1 MMPQA
6 LMQMKITNMETNDMV
21 EWKKLDEVCTYYRGV
36 TYNKKQEV
44 PLGTG
49 GTKILRANNITL
61 DSNTLN
67 FEDIKEVSSD
77 VKIKEYQWL
86 NPNDILICAGS
97 GSKEHVGKVAFI
109 FEKIGYAYGGFMGK
123 LVVSEGLQSRFLF
136 HVLSSHLFKKYLEV
150 ALNST
155 TINNLNAEIVNNFLI
170 PVPSITEQTR
180 IVGILDTF
188 TASIEN
194 LKQQIAQRR
203 KQYEHYRDQLLDLE
217 GKEGVEM
224 MRLEEL
230 FTFKNGLNKS
240 KEFFGTGKPII
251 MFTNV
256 FNSRSINASLIK
268 SRVNVTDKELERINA
283 CVGDV
288 FFTRTSETKE
298 DVGYASVLIEDV
310 GECTFSGFLIRA
322 RPITNKFLPNY
333 CKYCF
338 STPKIRESIV
348 NKSSFTTRA
357 SLTGGGLGSV
367 VIPVPSL
374 SEQQRI
380 VSILDTFESSIA
392 NLERQLA
399 QRERQYEYYRNK
411 LLTFE

>member
-1 MMPQA
+1 MR
-6 LMQMKITNMETNDMV
+6 MV
-21 EWKKLDEVCTYYRGV
+21 EWKKLGEVCTYYRGV

-136 HVLSSHLFKKYLEV
+136 HVISSHLFKKYLEV

-170 PVPSITEQTR
+170 PVPSIAEQTR

-217 GKEGVEM
+217 GKDGAVMKTLGDLCDYVDYRGKTPHKVEKGVF
-224 MRLEEL
+224 LV
-230 FTFKNGLNKS
+230 TAKNIRKGFIDYCNS
-240 KEFFGTGKPII
+240 KEYIAEEDYA
-251 MFTNV
+251 NV
-256 FNSRSINASLIK
+256 MRRGLPKIGDVLITTEAPCGNVAQIDNENVALAQRVIKYRPRDLSLNPSYLKFILLGEYFQTK
-268 SRVNVTDKELERINA
+268 LDKEA
-283 CVGDV
+283 
-288 FFTRTSETKE
+288 
-298 DVGYASVLIEDV
+298 
-310 GECTFSGFLIRA
+310 
-322 RPITNKFLPNY
+322 
-333 CKYCF
+333 
-338 STPKIRESIV
+338 
-348 NKSSFTTRA
+348 
-357 SLTGGGLGSV
+357 TGGTVKGIKGSKLHKMT
-367 VIPVPSL
+367 IPVPSL
-374 SEQQRI
+374 AEQQRI
-380 VSILDTFESSIA
+380 VSILDTFEDSIA
-392 NLERQLA
+392 NLEQQLA